1 MSFCGRKAASCK
13 QWSLLQNSLPSG
25 PRSREAPQVSEQ
37 PLRINSF
44 GTMRS
49 TNLMSKHLLN
59 NPHDVF
65 CLKCWWGIQH
75 SASAL
80 CHHGHCSQRAF
91 LNFKDLLNILRS
103 VGVHQRIQEKKNLA
117 HNMFVSVILENHKLM
132 FGFSPRGSKHE
143 TVMGRRSTLEFG
155 PRKRGRTKQNKSKHL
170 STHCGC

>member
-1 MSFCGRKAASCK
+1 MF
-13 QWSLLQNSLPSG
+13 
-25 PRSREAPQVSEQ
+25 
-37 PLRINSF
+37 
-44 GTMRS
+44 
-49 TNLMSKHLLN
+49 
-59 NPHDVF
+59 F

-80 CHHGHCSQRAF
+80 CHHRHCSQRAF

-117 HNMFVSVILENHKLM
+117 HNMLVSVILENHRLM

-155 PRKRGRTKQNKSKHL
+155 PRKRGRKKHKIKANTSAPTVGAELFAFILGL
-170 STHCGC
+170 SNGPESWLNSSETIL